1 MSQQITESELA
12 AGSPA
17 GEHDTAVPSAAVQPR
32 TYRGSDLRE
41 ILPRVRAELG
51 PDAVVTCQR
60 EGLVGGVGGF
70 FAKRF
75 VEIEAVPGASR
86 VDFYDGVDAEPDS
99 EPDTLAH
106 SVVSAPPARAA
117 APPELEATSPDRA
130 ATPARIGAAP
140 YAAARYGREETRAGA
155 FADPAAA
162 AAAADWVSARDQ
174 TVALDGVIAIADQS
188 DGEPPFAERAAWYQ
202 ADSAIEPLDGV
213 GYGNLGD
220 LAVPFAE
227 AEDSFASGPA
237 FAPAPSLY
245 NEPSLNSF
253 AEQLAAVALPYDEDV
268 VDAPSFDDGGRVA
281 AEDLRPEAEPPL
293 GARRALFAAAPHGSG
308 DQAEA
313 LIDELVAAGLSLVR
327 ARDLVLAAQTHE
339 LPFAAARA
347 GASPQRDLRDA
358 VRSAIARS
366 LRSYRGLPQ
375 DGALVALV
383 GAGGSGKTRC
393 AAAIAAA
400 YGQASTLAA
409 RAVVLG
415 RYDSGAELAG
425 LLEPHGVAVQTAERG
440 GRAAAALAASREG
453 EIIVAD
459 TPTVSPADAAG
470 IGMLAVELGA
480 LRPEEVLLTL
490 PATITVQAGRRLLHA
505 LDPLEPTALIVT
517 HADEADA
524 LGVAVEVSLESGKP
538 IAFIHRGLELP
549 AALAPTNPVAV
560 AEQLLP

>member
-12 AGSPA
+12 AGSPE
-17 GEHDTAVPSAAVQPR
+17 GEHDAAVQSVAMQPR

-41 ILPRVRAELG
+41 ILPRIRAELG

-86 VDFYDGVDAEPDS
+86 VDFYDGADAEPDS

-106 SVVSAPPARAA
+106 AVVSVQANPAAAPPAR
-117 APPELEATSPDRA
+117 ETTSPDRA

-140 YAAARYGREETRAGA
+140 YAASRYGRELTRAAA
-155 FADPAAA
+155 FEDSAAA
-162 AAAADWVSARDQ
+162 AGADLVSARDQ
-174 TVALDGVIAIADQS
+174 TAELDGVIAIAEPS
-188 DGEPPFAERAAWYQ
+188 AGEPPLAERAAWYQ

-213 GYGNLGD
+213 GYGNLAD
-220 LAVPFAE
+220 IAVPFAE

-237 FAPAPSLY
+237 FAPAPPLE
-245 NEPSLNSF
+245 NEPSVTSF
-253 AEQLAAVALPYDEDV
+253 AEQLAAVALPYDDDV
-268 VDAPSFDDGGRVA
+268 AGAPSFDDGGRVA
-281 AEDLRPEAEPPL
+281 AEDLRLEAEPPL
-293 GARRALFAAAPHGSG
+293 GARRALFAAAPQDGG

-327 ARDLVLAAQTHE
+327 ARDFVLAAQTHE
-339 LPFAAARA
+339 LPFATSRA
-347 GASPQRDLRDA
+347 GSSPQRDLRDA

-440 GRAAAALAASREG
+440 GRAAAALAASRDG
-453 EIIVAD
+453 EIVVAD

-490 PATITVQAGRRLLHA
+490 PATITFQAGQRLLHA

-538 IAFIHRGLELP
+538 IAFIHRGLDMP
-549 AALAPTNPVAV
+549 SALAPTNPVAV
-560 AEQLLP
+560 AEALLP